1 MCINQ
6 TKRKAFKSN
15 SSSFP
20 LANPKSYETIQHLY
34 LYQNKN
40 WPIKVSKNIANFKR
54 CKTTIYSSVIS
65 WIKLLKNQSSQLQFV
80 NTFNSNLILTI
91 FSLFVFF
98 FQFNFDNLS
107 TVLSK
112 TSLIVQSPLLH
123 ILYYNF
129 MERDLPPK
137 KNFMERASL
146 SIMS

>member
-91 FSLFVFF
+91 FNSFVFL
-98 FQFNFDNLS
+98 FNSISITYPQSSQKHLS
-107 TVLSK
+107 LCKARSCTFSII
-112 TSLIVQSPLLH
+112 TSWRGI
-123 ILYYNF
+123 Y
-129 MERDLPPK
+129 PPK
-137 KNFMERASL
+137 KTSWGGPASQ
-146 SIMS
+146 